1 MGEVGAQSA
10 SGYCRS
16 EQNPLGVYF
25 LPRPCRILNPMG
37 VGRDQEGMKVGVEA
51 GLMRSGDKGER
62 CVYVGGMSRGVRLKR
77 RALS

>member
-1 MGEVGAQSA
+1 MGEVGAQST

-25 LPRPCRILNPMG
+25 LPGSCRILNPMG
-37 VGRDQEGMKVGVEA
+37 VGRDQEGMKVGVEV
-51 GLMRSGDKGER
+51 GLMRSAVKGER
-62 CVYVGGMSRGVRLKR
+62 CVYVGAMSRGVCMKR